1 MEKRINTKIE
11 QYVGT
16 FKTDVRNKIVE
27 LGFDQS
33 EKINELIEYVYEYQR
48 LSILKD
54 DLTKRKRVKNSIPS
68 LNRCNARRAN
78 NEQCT
83 RRRKE
88 GSEYCGTH
96 MKGTPN
102 GYLNLNECSDCN
114 KVNCGDCKCICR
126 YCNICNA
133 EFEDKKNN
141 ERTIKISNV
150 YVNYEIPFVI
160 KCDLCL
166 IHVHTTCHL
175 KEAKCFRYRQC
186 PGCMIRACQDCSIN
200 ISNHC
205 KKCSNNFI
213 TRIIGDRRYFLSN
226 GNFCNNCYVQ
236 NESCCKL
243 HLDQDE

>member
-16 FKTDVRNKIVE
+16 LKTDVRNKIVE

-114 KVNCGDCKCICR
+114 NRKIDVI
-126 YCNICNA
+126 A
-133 EFEDKKNN
+133 EEINGIVYYIDSFM
-141 ERTIKISNV
+141 NV
-150 YVNYEIPFVI
+150 YKPEDIMSG
-160 KCDLCL
+160 
-166 IHVHTTCHL
+166 
-175 KEAKCFRYRQC
+175 KENPQIIAKCSRENGV
-186 PGCMIRACQDCSIN
+186 PSL
-200 ISNHC
+200 
-205 KKCSNNFI
+205 NF
-213 TRIIGDRRYFLSN
+213 
-226 GNFCNNCYVQ
+226 V
-236 NESCCKL
+236 
-243 HLDQDE
+243 